1 MRLIGLAVILAVS
14 LFAAPLTVEAQ
25 QAGRVPRIGA
35 LGGGEGADSSPGW
48 TGFRQGLRE
57 LGWEEGRNIA
67 VEFRFTGG
75 RDERYRELAGELVR
89 LNVDVLAAS
98 DSQAVRVAKEA
109 TGTIP
114 IVMFAVGYPVETGLI
129 ESLARPGGN
138 VTGMANQLGDLE
150 GKSLEFLREIAPGM
164 RRVAVVWHPNN
175 PGSAMGQKSTESLA
189 QRFGLHFIS
198 VPVRQPE
205 GLERALTTLARER
218 PDALHVHPL
227 SLRDRTMI
235 AEFALKH
242 RLPSITGQ
250 RAGAEAGLLMSHGPN
265 QFDQG
270 RRAAQYVDKI
280 LKGAKPGDL
289 PVQQPTK
296 FEFVINLKTAKAL
309 GITVPHSLLLRAD
322 QVIE

>member
-48 TGFRQGLRE
+48 AGFRQGLRE

-89 LNVDVLAAS
+89 LNIDVLAAEN
-98 DSQAVRVAKEA
+98 SQSVRAAKEA

-114 IVMFAVGYPVETGLI
+114 IVMFGLGYPVELGFI

-138 VTGMANQLGDLE
+138 VTGMSNQLGDLE

-164 RRVAVVWHPNN
+164 RRVAVVWNPNN
-175 PGSAMGQKSTESLA
+175 PGSALGQKHMESLA

-205 GLERALTTLARER
+205 DLERALTALTRER
-218 PDALHVHPL
+218 PDALIVHPL
-227 SLRDRTMI
+227 FRDRTMI

-250 RAGAEAGLLMSHGPN
+250 RAGAEAGLLMSHAPN

-296 FEFVINLKTAKAL
+296 FELVINLKTAKAL
-309 GITVPHSLLLRAD
+309 GLTIPQSILVRAD
-322 QVIE
+322 HVIQ